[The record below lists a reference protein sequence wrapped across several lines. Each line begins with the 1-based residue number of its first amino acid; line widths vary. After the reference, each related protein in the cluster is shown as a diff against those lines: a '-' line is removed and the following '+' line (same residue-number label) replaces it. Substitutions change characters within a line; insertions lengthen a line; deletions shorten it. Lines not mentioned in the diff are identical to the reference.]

1 MAFTADELAYLRTKL
16 GSTVNEDTNPDVVE
30 DLEDRYAR
38 LQDVKLVAVEVLR
51 QRVADIS
58 NVLENPLQ
66 FSISGEYSQDA
77 SAGLPWLLKM
87 LAEAEQDAGV
97 PGASVMTSIS
107 PSDDRWRR
115 SCVGR
120 AHPDTEQYNSPYY
133 YGR

>member
-1 MAFTADELAYLRTKL
+1 MAFTEDELAYLRTKL
-16 GSTVNEDTNPDVVE
+16 GSTVNEGTNPAVVE
-30 DLEDRYAR
+30 DLEDRFAR

-77 SAGLPWLLKM
+77 SAALPWLLKM

-97 PGASVMTSIS
+97 PGASTVTGIS
-107 PSDDRWRR
+107 PADDRWRR
-115 SCVGR
+115 NCVGST
-120 AHPDTEQYNSPYY
+120 HPDSQMYNSPYY
-133 YGR
+133 WGR